1 MLTLLIMY
9 SCCVIVWGQ
18 MFFDGIQ
25 FIYEGPSGETVPGS
39 LIGNARANQTVFSPS
54 TIAMLFPDEY
64 ITHVRGRKG
73 AWTDSLEIGTNF
85 GRVFSC
91 GGSGGGAFEVKLPS
105 NVEVRSISFS
115 LGDHLVN
122 AVAFVGEPL
131 TLASEGTIVS
141 TAAMTLLLMNVSV
154 YITIVAR
161 REKITNLFG
170 SYDLTAKKNAIAAGT
185 CTCISRMPVPTNSL
199 HGGFVLRAS
208 ISRKYRQPTSAVQI
222 PAHSSE

>member
-1 MLTLLIMY
+1 
-9 SCCVIVWGQ
+9 

-25 FIYEGPSGETVPGS
+25 FIYEGPSGDTVPGY
-39 LIGNARANQTVFSPS
+39 LIGNARAKQTVFSPS

-73 AWTDSLEIGTNF
+73 AWTDSLEIETNF

-91 GGSGGGAFEVKLPS
+91 GGSGGRPFEVKLPA

-131 TLASEGTIVS
+131 TLANEGTKVLCCCKSAHTKYLIMHHYRFSGRRDNQSFRQLRFGHQEECCCCWYVQPHRNYGFCALLIVS
-141 TAAMTLLLMNVSV
+141 RDGLNR
-154 YITIVAR
+154 I
-161 REKITNLFG
+161 
-170 SYDLTAKKNAIAAGT
+170 
-185 CTCISRMPVPTNSL
+185 C
-199 HGGFVLRAS
+199 H
-208 ISRKYRQPTSAVQI
+208 
-222 PAHSSE
+222 